1 MDMEPKVEPIIKMKE
16 TTEPKFERSNTLKK
30 IVTGIMAILQAIFR
44 ACGKKD
50 KGKNPKVE
58 LETAHL

>member
-30 IVTGIMAILQAIFR
+30 IVSGIMAILQAISR

-50 KGKNPKVE
+50 KDKNPKVE
-58 LETAHL
+58 